1 MIVHMAYEGLLIAMD
16 MIFWGMLAQN
26 LHIMD

>member
-1 MIVHMAYEGLLIAMD
+1 MIVHMAYEGLLNAMD
-16 MIFWGMLAQN
+16 TILWGMLAQN